1 VREGKYLVRAD
12 ITADGVVERS
22 DVVGAVFGQ
31 TEGLLGDELD
41 FRDLQDSSKLGRID
55 VEVESEGGRS
65 YGQITIASDLDR
77 AETAVLAAA
86 LETIERVGPCTA
98 TVEVR
103 RIEDVRAAKRRE
115 VVERAKELVATAFD
129 EGAFTGDDLVEEVRE
144 SARAAEIVEYEGLPA
159 GPRVPEGDGAV
170 IVVEGRADALTLLE
184 YGVKN
189 AVAVEGTNVP
199 EAVADLTRER
209 TTTAFLDG
217 DRGGDLILRELRQ
230 VGDVDY
236 VARAPAGDAVEDLS
250 REAVFRALR
259 EKVRAG
265 DHTPVGADT
274 DTAGDEDDGEAA
286 VEPAENGADDSGA
299 ADADGPESSDDSGAA
314 DADASDTVPGHAAA
328 VTDSGR
334 ARLLG
339 ADAGL
344 LAEAPADEAATL
356 LGDAERPAALLLDA
370 TVSQAVLDEAARFGV
385 ERVVGAERGDWVKQ
399 PADVQVHTLE
409 EVTHAGAE
417 TEAGVGS

>member
-1 VREGKYLVRAD
+1 
-12 ITADGVVERS
+12 
-22 DVVGAVFGQ
+22 
-31 TEGLLGDELD
+31 
-41 FRDLQDSSKLGRID
+41 
-55 VEVESEGGRS
+55 
-65 YGQITIASDLDR
+65 
-77 AETAVLAAA
+77 
-86 LETIERVGPCTA
+86 
-98 TVEVR
+98 
-103 RIEDVRAAKRRE
+103 
-115 VVERAKELVATAFD
+115 
-129 EGAFTGDDLVEEVRE
+129 
-144 SARAAEIVEYEGLPA
+144 
-159 GPRVPEGDGAV
+159 
-170 IVVEGRADALTLLE
+170 
-184 YGVKN
+184 VKN

-250 REAVFRALR
+250 RKAVFRALR

-409 EVTHAGAE
+409 EVTHADAE